1 MGKFLRDDRELEGYT
16 VVHLVEALCYKPEGR
31 GFDHLVKAYVCVYL
45 ILVTDQLNA
54 QILVL

>member
-1 MGKFLRDDRELEGYT
+1 VDFFISSNFGQFKYEGSVRTFRQPFIDRLHKHTDFSG
-16 VVHLVEALCYKPEGR
+16 V
-31 GFDHLVKAYVCVYL
+31 